1 MYDLI
6 VIGGG
11 VNGTGIARDA
21 AMRGFRT
28 LLVEKRDFA
37 AGSSGANSGM
47 IHGGVRY
54 LRYDKKVTELACIDS
69 GYIQKIAPHLLFRIP
84 FLFPVRAKDPAHPT
98 LRERLLRY
106 GVEVYLGTYDKYQP
120 AKGGKPS
127 VVLKPEEAY
136 GLEPSLARDLAGAV
150 SFDEWGIDP
159 FRLCAGNA
167 LSAKRHGAD
176 LLTRTRVVSLLRG
189 SDGRVRGIVARGDD
203 GEEARYEARAVF
215 NAGGPWA
222 PRIAA
227 LAGVEVRMRPGKGVH
242 LTLDRRVSNYG
253 VICLAADG
261 RDVFVMPH
269 EQTAIIGTTDD
280 DFYGDPDDLRVVED
294 EVKYLWEAAVRSLPA
309 VAQTRVVRAWAGVR
323 PTVWEW
329 GKTEDALSREHEIRD
344 HAEDGAPGFLSMI
357 GGKLA
362 SYRIMSEEAVDAVE
376 RVLGEERRPCRTHL
390 EPLPGGEG
398 LPDVALLAAE
408 HRLPEPTVAR
418 LVYRHGKAAV
428 GICGLMEREPAL
440 RAPICRCEQVI
451 AAELV
456 WSLRHEE
463 AKGLSE
469 LRRRTRLGMGPC
481 QGTDCA
487 AAAATLVARERGGSA
502 ADARREVLSML
513 QERWKGNRPVLDG
526 WGLPQ
531 EELSRGIHLAS
542 GGLGRGPP
550 SRVAAARGDEAHAGP
565 AAVAGSDPGAPSGS
579 DR

>member
-21 AMRGFRT
+21 AMRGYRT
-28 LLVEKRDFA
+28 LLVEKRDLA

-84 FLFPVRAKDPAHPT
+84 FLFPVRAKDPASPS

-106 GVEVYLGTYDKYQP
+106 GVETYLGTYDKYQP

-127 VVLKPEEAY
+127 VVLSADEAY

-159 FRLCAGNA
+159 FRLCTANA
-167 LSAKRHGAD
+167 LSARENGAD
-176 LLTRTRVVSLLRG
+176 LLIGTRVVSLLRRP
-189 SDGRVRGIVARGDD
+189 DGAVGGIVASD
-203 GEEARYEARAVF
+203 GSGGVKTYEGRVVF
-215 NAGGPWA
+215 NACGPWA
-222 PRIAA
+222 PKVAA

-329 GKTEDALSREHEIRD
+329 GKTEDALSREHEIFD
-344 HAEDGAPGFLSMI
+344 HAKDGAPGFLTMI

-362 SYRIMSEEAVDAVE
+362 SFRVMAEEAVDAVE
-376 RVLGEERRPCRTHL
+376 RALGEEHRACRTHL

-398 LPDVALLAAE
+398 LPDVDLLAAA

-418 LVYRHGKAAV
+418 LIYRHGQRAV
-428 GICGLMEREPAL
+428 AICELMEREPAL
-440 RAPICRCEQVI
+440 RSPVCRCEQVI

-456 WSLRHEE
+456 WSLRNEE

-481 QGTDCA
+481 QGTDCSA
-487 AAAATLVARERGGSA
+487 AAAALVARERGGSA
-502 ADARREVLSML
+502 RDAQAETLMML
-513 QERWKGNRPVLDG
+513 QGRWKGNRPVLDG

-542 GGLGRGPP
+542 GGL
-550 SRVAAARGDEAHAGP
+550 ANAP
-565 AAVAGSDPGAPSGS
+565 AAQGGVPSVVPGGKAGK
-579 DR
+579 

>member
-21 AMRGFRT
+21 AMRGYRT
-28 LLVEKRDFA
+28 LLVEKRDLA
-37 AGSSGANSGM
+37 SGSSGANSGM

-84 FLFPVRAKDPAHPT
+84 FLFPVRAKDPASPT

-106 GVEVYLGTYDKYQP
+106 GVETYLGTYDKYQP

-127 VVLKPEEAY
+127 VVLSADEAY
-136 GLEPSLARDLAGAV
+136 GLEPSLARDLAGAI

-159 FRLCAGNA
+159 FRLCTANA
-167 LSAKRHGAD
+167 LSARDHGAE
-176 LLTRTRVVSLLRG
+176 LLIGARVVSLLRKP
-189 SDGRVRGIVARGDD
+189 DGAVAGIVASDAR
-203 GEEARYEARAVF
+203 GEEKRYEGRVVF
-215 NAGGPWA
+215 NACGPWA
-222 PRIAA
+222 PKVAA

-329 GKTEDALSREHEIRD
+329 GKTEDALSREHEIFD
-344 HAEDGAPGFLSMI
+344 HAVDGAPGFLTMI

-362 SYRIMSEEAVDAVE
+362 SFRIMAEEAVDAVE
-376 RVLGEERRPCRTHL
+376 RVLGEEHRACRTYL

-398 LPDVALLAAE
+398 LPDVELLASE

-418 LVYRHGKAAV
+418 LVYRHGQKAVA
-428 GICGLMEREPAL
+428 ICELMEREPAL
-440 RAPICRCEQVI
+440 RSPVCRCEQVI

-456 WSLRHEE
+456 WSLRNEE

-481 QGTDCA
+481 QGADCA
-487 AAAATLVARERGGSA
+487 ATAAAIVAKERGGGA
-502 ADARREVLSML
+502 NRAQAETLVML
-513 QERWKGNRPVLDG
+513 QERWKGNRPVLGG
-526 WGLPQ
+526 WGLAQ
-531 EELSRGIHLAS
+531 EELSRGIHLSS
-542 GGLGRGPP
+542 GGI
-550 SRVAAARGDEAHAGP
+550 ANAP
-565 AAVAGSDPGAPSGS
+565 AAQGGVPSVVPGGKGGK
-579 DR
+579 

>member
-21 AMRGFRT
+21 AMRGYRT

-69 GYIQKIAPHLLFRIP
+69 GYIQRIARHLLFRIP
-84 FLFPVRAKDPAHPT
+84 FLFPVRAKDPASPT

-106 GVEVYLGTYDKYQP
+106 GVETYLGTYDKYQP

-127 VVLKPEEAY
+127 VVLSAEEAY
-136 GLEPSLARDLAGAV
+136 RLEPSLARDLAGAV

-159 FRLCAGNA
+159 FRLCTANA

-176 LLTRTRVVSLLRG
+176 LMVGTRVVALLREP
-189 SDGRVRGIVARGDD
+189 DGAVSGIVATDAS
-203 GEEARYEARAVF
+203 GETRTHEGRVVF
-215 NAGGPWA
+215 NACGPWA
-222 PRIAA
+222 PRVAA
-227 LAGVEVRMRPGKGVH
+227 LAGAEVKMRPGKGVH

-269 EQTAIIGTTDD
+269 EQTALIGTTDD

-309 VAQTRVVRAWAGVR
+309 VAQARVMRAWAGVR

-329 GKTEDALSREHEIRD
+329 GKTEDALSREHEILD
-344 HAEDGAPGFLSMI
+344 HAKDGAPGLLTMI

-362 SYRIMSEEAVDAVE
+362 SYRIMAEEAVDAVE
-376 RVLGEERRPCRTHL
+376 RVLGEEHRACRTHL

-398 LPDVALLAAE
+398 LPDAEELAAA

-418 LVYRHGKAAV
+418 IVYRHGAKAV
-428 GICGLMEREPAL
+428 EICELMEREPAL
-440 RAPICRCEQVI
+440 RAPVCRCEQVI

-456 WSLRHEE
+456 WSLRNEE
-463 AKGLSE
+463 AEGISE

-481 QGTDCA
+481 QGADCA
-487 AAAATLVARERGGSA
+487 AAAAALVARERGGG
-502 ADARREVLSML
+502 ARRAQAETLVML
-513 QERWKGNRPVLDG
+513 QERWKGNRPVLG
-526 WGLPQ
+526 RWGLAQ

-542 GGLGRGPP
+542 GGLANAP
-550 SRVAAARGDEAHAGP
+550 AARGGVP
-565 AAVAGSDPGAPSGS
+565 AVSPGGKGGK
-579 DR
+579 

>member
-21 AMRGFRT
+21 AMRGYRT

-69 GYIQKIAPHLLFRIP
+69 GYIQRIAPHLLFRIP
-84 FLFPVRAKDPAHPT
+84 FLFPVRAKDPASPT

-106 GVEVYLGTYDKYQP
+106 GVETYLGTYDKYQP

-127 VVLKPEEAY
+127 VVLSAEEAY

-159 FRLCAGNA
+159 FRLCTANA
-167 LSAKRHGAD
+167 LSAKHYGAE
-176 LLTRTRVVSLLRG
+176 LLTRTRVVSLLRSPEG
-189 SDGRVRGIVARGDD
+189 AVRGIVAADER
-203 GEEARYEARAVF
+203 GEERPYEGRVVF
-215 NAGGPWA
+215 NACGPWA
-222 PRIAA
+222 PKVAA
-227 LAGVEVRMRPGKGVH
+227 LANVEVKMRPGKGVH

-323 PTVWEW
+323 PTVWDW
-329 GKTEDALSREHEIRD
+329 GKTEDALSREHEIFD
-344 HAEDGAPGFLSMI
+344 HTKDGAPGFLSMI

-362 SYRIMSEEAVDAVE
+362 SFRIMAEEAVDAVE
-376 RVLGEERRPCRTHL
+376 RVLGEEHRACRTYL

-398 LPDVALLAAE
+398 IPDIELLAQA

-418 LVYRHGKAAV
+418 LVYRHGQKAVA
-428 GICGLMEREPAL
+428 ICELAAREPEL
-440 RAPICRCEQVI
+440 RTPICRCEQVI

-463 AKGLSE
+463 ARGVSE

-487 AAAATLVARERGGSA
+487 AAAATIVARERGGGA
-502 ADARREVLSML
+502 AFAQREALVVL

-526 WGLPQ
+526 WGLAQ
-531 EELSRGIHLAS
+531 EELSRGIHLAAGGLAHAPGAERPREADALAASDGS
-542 GGLGRGPP
+542 GG
-550 SRVAAARGDEAHAGP
+550 
-565 AAVAGSDPGAPSGS
+565 GS
-579 DR
+579 

>member
-1 MYDLI
+1 VYDLI

-21 AMRGFRT
+21 AMRGYRT

-69 GYIQKIAPHLLFRIP
+69 GYIQRIARHLLFRIP
-84 FLFPVRAKDPAHPT
+84 FLFPVRAKDPASPT

-106 GVEVYLGTYDKYQP
+106 GVETYLGTYDKYQP

-127 VVLKPEEAY
+127 VVLSAEEAY
-136 GLEPSLARDLAGAV
+136 RLEPSLARDLAGAV

-159 FRLCAGNA
+159 FRLCTANA

-176 LLTRTRVVSLLRG
+176 LMVGTRVVALLREP
-189 SDGRVRGIVARGDD
+189 DGAVSGIVATDAS
-203 GEEARYEARAVF
+203 GETRTHEGRVVF
-215 NAGGPWA
+215 NACGPWA
-222 PRIAA
+222 PRVAA
-227 LAGVEVRMRPGKGVH
+227 LAGAEVKMRPGKGVH

-269 EQTAIIGTTDD
+269 EQTALIGTTDD

-309 VAQTRVVRAWAGVR
+309 VAQARVMRAWAGVR

-329 GKTEDALSREHEIRD
+329 GKTEDALSREHEILD
-344 HAEDGAPGFLSMI
+344 HAKDGAPGLLTMI

-362 SYRIMSEEAVDAVE
+362 SYRIMAEEAVDAVE
-376 RVLGEERRPCRTHL
+376 RVLGEEHRACRTHL

-398 LPDVALLAAE
+398 LPDAEELAAA

-418 LVYRHGKAAV
+418 IVYRHGAKAV
-428 GICGLMEREPAL
+428 EICELMEREPAL
-440 RAPICRCEQVI
+440 RAPVCRCEQVI

-456 WSLRHEE
+456 WSLRNEE
-463 AKGLSE
+463 AEGISE

-481 QGTDCA
+481 QGADCA
-487 AAAATLVARERGGSA
+487 AAAAALVARERGGG
-502 ADARREVLSML
+502 ARRAQAETLVML
-513 QERWKGNRPVLDG
+513 QERWKGNRPVLG
-526 WGLPQ
+526 RWGLAQ

-542 GGLGRGPP
+542 GGLANAP
-550 SRVAAARGDEAHAGP
+550 AARGGVP
-565 AAVAGSDPGAPSGS
+565 AVSPGGKGGK
-579 DR
+579 